1 MKKSKNLQIIGDIL
15 FHPGRFFSS
24 FAGDMPSSQT
34 FFLSYGLPLMVLG
47 AAGRMAKMLQVRE
60 QEDVLLSGD
69 QLAGIFLISL
79 TGYALSVYLGST
91 IIARLARP
99 FKSDENR
106 EKAMLLIILSYTPF
120 MLAQALSALSPVMI
134 PLTLLGLIYTV
145 FLFWK
150 GCGPMLSTPPVKM
163 TGFTLVGFFVIFG
176 ISYLTILILS
186 GLFIFAGS

>member
-15 FHPGRFFSS
+15 FHPGRFFNS

-47 AAGRMAKMLQVRE
+47 AAGRMAKILQLRE

-69 QLAGIFLISL
+69 QLAGIFLISF
-79 TGYALSVYLGST
+79 TGYALSVYLGAI
-91 IIARLARP
+91 IIAKLARP
-99 FKSDENR
+99 FKSEENR
-106 EKAMLLIILSYTPF
+106 DKAMLLIMLSYTPF
-120 MLAQALSALSPVMI
+120 MLAQALSALSPVLT
-134 PLTLLGLIYTV
+134 PLTLLGLIYMV

-150 GCGPMLSTPPVKM
+150 GSGPILSTPPVKM

-176 ISYLTILILS
+176 ISYLTILVLS